1 MNATKYAKFIPP
13 KLEFKGDL
21 TKMQVKNKIVFE
33 NDVFISRLMIFKG
46 YIILNVDKG
55 IAFYEKETYT
65 KIFQEN
71 FTTDDILSIKILDE
85 DTLLIAA
92 FDKTRI
98 IRFEEKEP
106 KKITYELIQEIT
118 DTDFYYIGE
127 ILSNDLLLLAGGD
140 KKYVFYQLE
149 NYVSD
154 RRVSKNNLYKKI
166 GEIENV
172 HNVYDD
178 DFARVIDLNSG
189 YLLSMMNDDHNIK
202 IIQYEGEF
210 KIIKSIDGYQL
221 HDACLISDKYIVL
234 KGLRLPQYYTWLFD
248 VEKLE
253 VVKEWETPENE
264 GFARCIAE
272 NKFFTGSTM
281 SLAISVIEE
290 KDGDFEMKDI
300 CRIKYDD
307 VKDQYDFEQQYIDI
321 LLLNEKSFIG
331 CTFNSVLAVIECN

>member
-106 KKITYELIQEIT
+106 KKITNELIQEIT

-166 GEIENV
+166 
-172 HNVYDD
+172 
-178 DFARVIDLNSG
+178 R
-189 YLLSMMNDDHNIK
+189 
-202 IIQYEGEF
+202 
-210 KIIKSIDGYQL
+210 
-221 HDACLISDKYIVL
+221 
-234 KGLRLPQYYTWLFD
+234 
-248 VEKLE
+248 
-253 VVKEWETPENE
+253 
-264 GFARCIAE
+264 
-272 NKFFTGSTM
+272 
-281 SLAISVIEE
+281 
-290 KDGDFEMKDI
+290 
-300 CRIKYDD
+300 
-307 VKDQYDFEQQYIDI
+307 
-321 LLLNEKSFIG
+321 
-331 CTFNSVLAVIECN
+331 

>member
-1 MNATKYAKFIPP
+1 
-13 KLEFKGDL
+13 
-21 TKMQVKNKIVFE
+21 
-33 NDVFISRLMIFKG
+33 
-46 YIILNVDKG
+46 
-55 IAFYEKETYT
+55 
-65 KIFQEN
+65 
-71 FTTDDILSIKILDE
+71 
-85 DTLLIAA
+85 
-92 FDKTRI
+92 
-98 IRFEEKEP
+98 
-106 KKITYELIQEIT
+106 
-118 DTDFYYIGE
+118 
-127 ILSNDLLLLAGGD
+127 
-140 KKYVFYQLE
+140 
-149 NYVSD
+149 
-154 RRVSKNNLYKKI
+154 
-166 GEIENV
+166 
-172 HNVYDD
+172 
-178 DFARVIDLNSG
+178 
-189 YLLSMMNDDHNIK
+189 MNDDHNIK

-234 KGLRLPQYYTWLFD
+234 KGLTYPKYYTWLFD

>member
-234 KGLRLPQYYTWLFD
+234 KGLTYPKYYTWLFD

-272 NKFFTGSTM
+272 N
-281 SLAISVIEE
+281 
-290 KDGDFEMKDI
+290 
-300 CRIKYDD
+300 
-307 VKDQYDFEQQYIDI
+307 
-321 LLLNEKSFIG
+321 
-331 CTFNSVLAVIECN
+331 